1 MEHES
6 VSLLS
11 KIKKGAYF
19 IVGVLALAL
28 GAVGAFLPV
37 LPTTPF
43 VLLSAWCFIRSSDK
57 FYDWLISTE
66 TFGKSIDDYH
76 SGRGI
81 AKNTKIRAVLM
92 MWTTITISAYFFV
105 TSLRIIAFLYLT
117 AVSVTV
123 YIYRQPTLED
133 HAPPEAVIGE

>member
-1 MEHES
+1 LEQES

-43 VLLSAWCFIRSSDK
+43 MLLSAWCFIRSSDK
-57 FYDWLISTE
+57 FYDWLISNE
-66 TFGKSIDDYH
+66 TFGKSINDYH

-105 TSLRIIAFLYLT
+105 TSLRIIAFMYLT

-123 YIYRQPTLED
+123 YIYRQPTLEE
-133 HAPPEAVIGE
+133 HAPEAVIGE